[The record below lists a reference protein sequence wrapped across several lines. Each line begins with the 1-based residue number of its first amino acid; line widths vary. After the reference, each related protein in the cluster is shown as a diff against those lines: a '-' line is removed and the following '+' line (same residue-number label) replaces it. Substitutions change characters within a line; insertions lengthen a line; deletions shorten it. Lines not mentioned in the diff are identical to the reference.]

1 MDPPML
7 YFYYKLFFEISY
19 EEGNFLPK
27 IVVLD
32 EITANQIAAGEVV
45 ERPASVVKEL
55 VENSL
60 DAGATVITVDVLE
73 GGLKSISVVDNG
85 SGMDKED
92 ARLAMLRY
100 ATSKIHGF
108 EDLSTITTM
117 GFRGEALPSIAA
129 VSKLKLKTR
138 TSGKNTG
145 FLIENHGGNIV
156 SSGEIGAQQ
165 GTSIIVEDL
174 FYNTPAR
181 RKHLKNRST
190 EGSLIGDYLSRLAI
204 SHPSVKITYKQN
216 GREIFSSPGSGVL
229 FEVLASIYG
238 VRIMCEMLHVD
249 SKNEQIQIKGL
260 IGKPSIKRSTR
271 QQITVIVNKRYIR
284 SNTITQSI
292 LEAYRGLLP
301 TGRFPLA
308 ALHINVD
315 TKQIDVNIHPAK
327 TEIRLLNEKEICSH
341 VRQSL
346 RKALQTSLIIPRE
359 ADRQNRFDL
368 VLPETAAAASE
379 YKQEEFLLE
388 PSAEYPGVALFPSL
402 QVIGQLH
409 PTYILC
415 RGEEGL
421 YLIDQ
426 HAAHEK
432 VLYEKYL
439 SGFSESLN
447 SQMLLTPC
455 PVHLGPA
462 ESQKIMGHTDFLS
475 DSGFEIDYLGGNTI
489 FLRGIPDN
497 FPTTDAE
504 AYLFDILDY
513 LSGANAADRRDLL
526 LHLAARTACRLAI
539 KSGTKMSLDE
549 MQELLKKIS
558 SAENPYTC
566 PHGRPTLVLYPYKE
580 LTRRFLRT

>member
-1 MDPPML
+1 M
-7 YFYYKLFFEISY
+7 
-19 EEGNFLPK
+19 PK

-60 DAGATVITVDVLE
+60 DAGATIITVDISE

-85 SGMDKED
+85 TGMDKED

-100 ATSKIHGF
+100 ATSKIRGF

-129 VSKLKLKTR
+129 VSKLKLKTK
-138 TSGKNTG
+138 TAGKNQG
-145 FLIENHGGNIV
+145 YFIENHGGNIV
-156 SSGEIGAQQ
+156 SSGETGAQQ

-190 EGSLIGDYLSRLAI
+190 EGGLIGDFLSRLAI

-216 GREIFSSPGSGVL
+216 GREFFSSPGSGVL
-229 FEVLASIYG
+229 FEVLAAIYG
-238 VRIMCEMLHVD
+238 VRIMGEMLHVD
-249 SKNEQIQIKGL
+249 SKNEQLQIKGL
-260 IGKPSIKRSTR
+260 IGKPSVKRSTR
-271 QQITVIVNKRYIR
+271 RQITLIINKRYIR
-284 SNTITQSI
+284 NNAITQAV
-292 LEAYRGLLP
+292 LQAYQGLLP
-301 TGRFPLA
+301 TGRFPVA
-308 ALHINVD
+308 ALHIALDTRLVD
-315 TKQIDVNIHPAK
+315 ANIHPAK
-327 TEIRLLNEKEICSH
+327 MEIRLLNEKEVCSL
-341 VRQSL
+341 VRHSI
-346 RKALQTSLIIPRE
+346 RKALQTSLIIPKE
-359 ADRQNRFDL
+359 ADRYNRFEP
-368 VLPETAAAASE
+368 VLPETSAAAAE
-379 YKQEEFLLE
+379 YKQEEFFLE
-388 PSAEYPGVALFPSL
+388 PSSEYRGVTLFPSL

-415 RGEEGL
+415 KGEEGL

-426 HAAHEK
+426 HAAHER
-432 VLYEKYL
+432 VLYESYL
-439 SGFSESLN
+439 SGFSEGLN
-447 SQMLLTPC
+447 SQLLLASC
-455 PVHLGPA
+455 PVHLSPA
-462 ESQKIMGHTDFLS
+462 ESHQLIGHNDFLS
-475 DSGFEIDYLGGNTI
+475 ALGFEIDYLGGNTI
-489 FLRGIPDN
+489 FLRGIPAN
-497 FPTTDAE
+497 FPALDIE

-513 LSGANAADRRDLL
+513 LAGAIAPDRRDLL
-526 LHLAARTACRLAI
+526 LHLAARAACRSAI
-539 KSGTKMSLDE
+539 KSGTKISLDE

>member
-1 MDPPML
+1 
-7 YFYYKLFFEISY
+7 
-19 EEGNFLPK
+19 LPK

-60 DAGATVITVDVLE
+60 DAGATVITVDVSE

-85 SGMDKED
+85 TGMDKED

-100 ATSKIHGF
+100 ATSKIRGF

-129 VSKLKLKTR
+129 VSKIKLKTK
-138 TSGKNTG
+138 TSGKNPG
-145 FLIENHGGNIV
+145 YFIENHGGKMV
-156 SSGEIGAQQ
+156 SSGETGAQQ

-190 EGSLIGDYLSRLAI
+190 EGSLIGDFLSRLAI

-229 FEVLASIYG
+229 FEALAAIYG
-238 VRIMCEMLHVD
+238 VRIAGELLHVD
-249 SKNEQIQIKGL
+249 LKNEHAQIKGL
-260 IGKPSIKRSTR
+260 IGKPSLKRSTR
-271 QQITVIVNKRYIR
+271 QQITIIINKRYIR
-284 SNTITQSI
+284 SNAITQAV
-292 LEAYRGLLP
+292 LQAYQGLLP
-301 TGRFPLA
+301 TGRFPVA
-308 ALHINVD
+308 ALHITIDTTLVD
-315 TKQIDVNIHPAK
+315 ANIHPAK
-327 TEIRLLNEKEICSH
+327 MEIRLLNEREVCSL

-346 RKALQTSLIIPRE
+346 RKALQTSLIIPKE
-359 ADRQNRFDL
+359 ADKQKRFDL
-368 VLPETAAAASE
+368 FLPETAAATTE
-379 YKQEEFLLE
+379 YKQEELLLE
-388 PSAEYPGVALFPSL
+388 PTPDYPNLSLFPSL
-402 QVIGQLH
+402 QVIGQLQ
-409 PTYILC
+409 PTYILS

-426 HAAHEK
+426 HAAHER

-439 SGFSESLN
+439 SGLSEGLN
-447 SQMLLTPC
+447 SQLLLAPH
-455 PVHLGPA
+455 PVHLNPA
-462 ESQKIMGHTDFLS
+462 ESHQIMGHIDFLS
-475 DSGFEIDYLGGNTI
+475 ALGFEIDYLGGNTI
-489 FLRGIPDN
+489 FLRGIPAN
-497 FPTTDAE
+497 FPAIDVEFYLLDA
-504 AYLFDILDY
+504 LDY
-513 LSGANAADRRDLL
+513 LTGANTPDRRDLL

-539 KSGTKMSLDE
+539 KSGTKMSQDE

>member
-1 MDPPML
+1 M
-7 YFYYKLFFEISY
+7 
-19 EEGNFLPK
+19 PK

-60 DAGATVITVDVLE
+60 DAGATVITVDVSE

-100 ATSKIHGF
+100 ATSKIRGF
-108 EDLSTITTM
+108 EDLDTITTM
-117 GFRGEALPSIAA
+117 GFRGEALPSIAS
-129 VSKLKLKTR
+129 VSKLKLKTK
-138 TSGKNTG
+138 SPGKDTG
-145 FLIENHGGNIV
+145 YFIENHGGSIV
-156 SSGEIGAQQ
+156 SSGEVGAQQ
-165 GTSIIVEDL
+165 GTSITVEDL

-190 EGSLIGDYLSRLAI
+190 EGSLISDFLSRLAI
-204 SHPSVKITYKQN
+204 AHPSVKITYKQN

-249 SKNEQIQIKGL
+249 SKNEQVQIKGL
-260 IGKPSIKRSTR
+260 IGKPTIKRSTR
-271 QQITVIVNKRYIR
+271 QQITVIINKRYVK
-284 SNTITQSI
+284 NNAITQSI

-301 TGRFPLA
+301 TGRFPVA
-308 ALHINVD
+308 ALHIAVD
-315 TKQIDVNIHPAK
+315 SRLVDVNIHPAK
-327 TEIRLLNEKEICSH
+327 MEIRLSNEREVCSH
-341 VRQSL
+341 IRHSL
-346 RKALQTSLIIPRE
+346 RKALQTSLIIPQE
-359 ADRQNRFDL
+359 SEKQNRFEL
-368 VLPETAAAASE
+368 FLPETTAAATE
-379 YKQEEFLLE
+379 YKQEEFFLE
-388 PSAEYPGVALFPSL
+388 PSPEYPGVALFPSL

-415 RGEEGL
+415 KGEEGL

-426 HAAHEK
+426 HAAHER

-439 SGFSESLN
+439 SGFSEGLN
-447 SQMLLTPC
+447 SQMLLTTY
-455 PVHLGPA
+455 PVHLSPT
-462 ESQKIMGHTDFLS
+462 ESHQILGHTKFLS
-475 DSGFEIDYLGGNTI
+475 ALGFEIDYLGGNTI

-497 FPTTDAE
+497 FPTADAE

-513 LSGANAADRRDLL
+513 LTAAGAPDRQDLL
-526 LHLAARTACRLAI
+526 IHLAARTACRTAI

-549 MQELLKKIS
+549 MRELIKKIS
-558 SAENPYTC
+558 STENPYTC

>member
-1 MDPPML
+1 M
-7 YFYYKLFFEISY
+7 
-19 EEGNFLPK
+19 PK

-60 DAGATVITVDVLE
+60 DAGATIITVDVSE

-129 VSKLKLKTR
+129 VSKLKLKTKI
-138 TSGKNTG
+138 SGNNPG
-145 FLIENHGGNIV
+145 FFIENHGGNIV
-156 SSGEIGAQQ
+156 SSGETGAQH

-181 RKHLKNRST
+181 RKHLKNRTT
-190 EGSLIGDYLSRLAI
+190 EGSLIGDFLSRLAI

-229 FEVLASIYG
+229 FEVLAAIYG
-238 VRIMCEMLHVD
+238 VRIMGEMLHVD
-249 SKNEQIQIKGL
+249 FKNEHLQIKGL
-260 IGKPSIKRSTR
+260 IGIPSLKRSSR
-271 QQITVIVNKRYIR
+271 QQITIIINKRYIR
-284 SNTITQSI
+284 SSAITQAI
-292 LEAYRGLLP
+292 LEAYQGLLP
-301 TGRFPLA
+301 TGRFPVA
-308 ALHINVD
+308 ALHINLDTRLVD
-315 TKQIDVNIHPAK
+315 ANIHPAK
-327 TEIRLLNEKEICSH
+327 MEIRLSNEKEVCSL
-341 VRQSL
+341 VRHNL
-346 RKALQTSLIIPRE
+346 RKALQTSLIIPK
-359 ADRQNRFDL
+359 DTDKQNRFEI
-368 VLPETAAAASE
+368 VLPETAAAATE

-388 PSAEYPGVALFPSL
+388 PAPEYPDVALFPSL

-415 RGEEGL
+415 KGEEGL

-426 HAAHEK
+426 HAAHER

-439 SGFSESLN
+439 TGFSEGLN
-447 SQMLLTPC
+447 SQLLLAPYPLHLS
-455 PVHLGPA
+455 PV
-462 ESQKIMGHTDFLS
+462 ESNRIMEHTDFLFS
-475 DSGFEIDYLGGNTI
+475 LGFEIDYLGGNTI
-489 FLRGIPDN
+489 FLRGIPAN
-497 FPTTDAE
+497 FPTIDVE
-504 AYLFDILDY
+504 AYLFDALDY
-513 LSGANAADRRDLL
+513 LTGTNTPERQDLL
-526 LHLAARTACRLAI
+526 LHLAARAACRSAI

-558 SAENPYTC
+558 SAESPYTC